1 MPQIFKALASI
12 SAWALFIGGWLI
24 ILVTL
29 IAMGIRGDLFSSEAL
44 GLKDAVAFA
53 LSMAGIVLSVVVM
66 KLRHML
72 E

>member
-1 MPQIFKALASI
+1 MPPIFKALASI
-12 SAWALFIGGWLI
+12 AAWTLFIGAWLI
-24 ILVTL
+24 LLATS